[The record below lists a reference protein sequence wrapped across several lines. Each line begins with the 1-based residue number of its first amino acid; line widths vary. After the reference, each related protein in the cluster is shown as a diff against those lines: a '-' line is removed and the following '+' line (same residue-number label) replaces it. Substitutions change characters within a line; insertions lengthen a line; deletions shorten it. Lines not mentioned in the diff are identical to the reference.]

1 MKKTIYTSLLSLLLV
16 FSVHGNADVQNSLKK
31 LTDAEIDIRLEAKSA
46 ARHGNLG
53 TLKILT
59 SKHHFL
65 LQSESLVY
73 RLFGDALY
81 RNHYAVADFLLP
93 HIKDY
98 DFITESGNT
107 YISIATGQEKKFKY
121 LKFFLEKSSLINH
134 KAKDGD
140 TAFSSAA
147 AKYNLKA
154 MKILIEHGAKDLDSH
169 SNNNAVPLNVV
180 VAHGDTELVEMML
193 ERGADSNHQYETFY
207 RQFPLQ
213 IAVEKG
219 FPDITELLLKHK
231 AEPNK
236 LTCYGETPLYIAEY
250 RSNREHIDEAET
262 LPRKQVVEL
271 LKKYGAKMPEN
282 KPSSRESFGSFRRV
296 GC

>member
-1 MKKTIYTSLLSLLLV
+1 MKLV
-16 FSVHGNADVQNSLKK
+16 NLIFTLIFSVTVSTVAAAQSGSISPERAKIKV
-31 LTDAEIDIRLEAKSA
+31 EIKAARS
-46 ARHGNLG
+46 ARHGDLDV
-53 TLKILT
+53 LKNLT
-59 SKHHFL
+59 SKHKFIL
-65 LQSESLVY
+65 ESDQTVY
-73 RLFGDALY
+73 ELFGNALY

-98 DFITESGNT
+98 DFITEGGNT
-107 YISIATGQEKKFKY
+107 YISVATGQEKKFKY

-147 AKYNLKA
+147 AKYNLK
-154 MKILIEHGAKDLDSH
+154 
-169 SNNNAVPLNVV
+169 
-180 VAHGDTELVEMML
+180 VAHGDAELVKMML
-193 ERGADSNHQYETFY
+193 ERGADPNHQYESFY

-219 FPDITELLLKHK
+219 FPEIVELLLKYK
-231 AEPNK
+231 ADPDK

-250 RSNREHIDEAET
+250 RSNRDHIDEADT
-262 LPRKQVVEL
+262 LPRKQVVSV
-271 LKKYGAKMPEN
+271 LKKYGAKMPKN
-282 KPSSRESFGSFRRV
+282 KPSSRESFSSFRRV

>member
-1 MKKTIYTSLLSLLLV
+1 MKLV
-16 FSVHGNADVQNSLKK
+16 NLIFTLIFSVTVSTVAAAQSGSISPERAKIKV
-31 LTDAEIDIRLEAKSA
+31 EIKAARS
-46 ARHGNLG
+46 ARHGDLDV
-53 TLKILT
+53 LKNLT
-59 SKHHFL
+59 SKHKFIL
-65 LQSESLVY
+65 ESDQTVY
-73 RLFGDALY
+73 ELFGNALY

-98 DFITESGNT
+98 DFITEGGNT
-107 YISIATGQEKKFKY
+107 YISVATGQEKKFKY

-154 MKILIEHGAKDLDSH
+154 MRILIEHGAKDLDSH

-180 VAHGDTELVEMML
+180 VAHGDAELVKMML
-193 ERGADSNHQYETFY
+193 ERGADPNHQYESFY

-219 FPDITELLLKHK
+219 FPEIVELLLKYK
-231 AEPNK
+231 ADPDK

-250 RSNREHIDEAET
+250 RSNRDHIDEADT
-262 LPRKQVVEL
+262 LPRKQVVSV
-271 LKKYGAKMPEN
+271 LKKYGAKMPKN
-282 KPSSRESFGSFRRV
+282 KPSSRESFSSFRRV